1 MANLWEWL
9 RRATPRGTL
18 ETSLLADGGHAG
30 RSPAG
35 LLEALEALIEKR
47 DRLRAAGG
55 EVPESLQQ
63 AIERGAAM
71 LRFFRHGDGRLAL
84 FNGGIEDDVAR
95 IDLVLARSEAK
106 GKAPARAPH
115 SGFERIQAGRSLV
128 IMDVGAAFPGHE
140 RHAHAGTLSFEMS
153 HGRERLIVNCGAFK
167 GEDPHWRRSFR
178 ASAAHST
185 LIVEETNS
193 SELRADFRIGR
204 RPRKIEVERV
214 EEEGNHWLRAAHDG
228 YEARFG
234 LLHHRE
240 IFLAAEGEDLRGQ
253 DRLTGA
259 SGRGFAVRFHLHP
272 EIQASLAQDGQSV
285 LLRPPSGSG
294 WRFRT
299 QGALMSLA
307 ESLYLGTGSP
317 RKTQQMVLTGVTG
330 PAGAVIKW
338 ALRREKPENS
348 GE

>member
-234 LLHHRE
+234 SFIIARSFSPPRVR
-240 IFLAAEGEDLRGQ
+240 ICAAKTVSPVLPAAGSRCASISIPRSRP
-253 DRLTGA
+253 RLPRMGNRSCCA
-259 SGRGFAVRFHLHP
+259 
-272 EIQASLAQDGQSV
+272 
-285 LLRPPSGSG
+285 RPP
-294 WRFRT
+294 
-299 QGALMSLA
+299 AA
-307 ESLYLGTGSP
+307 
-317 RKTQQMVLTGVTG
+317 
-330 PAGAVIKW
+330 AGAF
-338 ALRREKPENS
+338 ARRER
-348 GE
+348 